1 MIRREF
7 RKLALQAANKH
18 FYVYLKEDF
27 DFKRVELFL
36 IRRSTFEHLTKIR
49 VLHYF
54 TNLFSVLISASLL
67 GWKAVVFPK

>member
-1 MIRREF
+1 M
-7 RKLALQAANKH
+7 KLALQEANKH

-36 IRRSTFEHLTKIR
+36 IIISTFEHLTKNR

-54 TNLFSVLISASLL
+54 TDLFFVLLSPSLL
-67 GWKAVVFPK
+67 DWRAVVFLK